1 MLELEHDTVLL
12 PPTWLV
18 LIYRTADD
26 RTQHEILRRL
36 ADLDRPEFTTQ
47 SASFEG
53 RPYVVVECPGPRD
66 EHLIEAVAL
75 DVDPLTRLVFSSTS
89 RPPTAQ
95 LVRGDDIL

>member
-36 ADLDRPEFTTQ
+36 AALDRPEFTTQ
-47 SASFEG
+47 SSSFED
-53 RPYVVVECPGPRD
+53 RPYVVVECPGARE
-66 EHLIEAVAL
+66 EHEIEGVVL
-75 DVDPLTRLVFSSTS
+75 DVDPLAELVFSSTS
-89 RPPTAQ
+89 RPPLAQ